1 MHEPQRLERI
11 EAALEQLADSDR
23 RLYQRQQETAANLDK
38 LSQVVNTLAE
48 SVIANERHMEQLAR
62 EWQAYLRTIHP
73 SQ

>member
-1 MHEPQRLERI
+1 MNEPQRLDRI
-11 EAALEQLADSDR
+11 EAALEQLADNDR

-48 SVIANERHMEQLAR
+48 SVIGHERQIEQLAR

-73 SQ
+73 RQ